1 MTEIEK
7 IFIQDDDT
15 FTVFVVSQKFVV
27 GKGHEYFHSYI
38 NTPNYLDSDE
48 QIKKTFFKA
57 VKAIGENIAPVS
69 KLVQFFLSSFT
80 MVSIPDA
87 ITALCKIFTV
97 HEHQAAG
104 PHVIDPIILQ
114 EGKITQKTI
123 NQLINFNKDSILQP
137 TIIILLKDD
146 SFDRAKVLLSDC
158 PNGINIRYI
167 NCF

>member
-1 MTEIEK
+1 
-7 IFIQDDDT
+7 
-15 FTVFVVSQKFVV
+15 
-27 GKGHEYFHSYI
+27 
-38 NTPNYLDSDE
+38 
-48 QIKKTFFKA
+48 
-57 VKAIGENIAPVS
+57 
-69 KLVQFFLSSFT
+69 